1 VRRSTTIKE
10 NRMPDPITNAD
21 VLKLVDLLAE
31 EVLLLMQG
39 QCGPHE
45 QVKAAQARLKQLR
58 NRINPP
64 LQADQGGSV

>member
-1 VRRSTTIKE
+1 MT
-10 NRMPDPITNAD
+10 DPTTNAD

-31 EVLLLMQG
+31 EVLLLLQG

-45 QVKAAQARLKQLR
+45 QVQAAQARLKMLR

-64 LQADQGGSV
+64 PQSN